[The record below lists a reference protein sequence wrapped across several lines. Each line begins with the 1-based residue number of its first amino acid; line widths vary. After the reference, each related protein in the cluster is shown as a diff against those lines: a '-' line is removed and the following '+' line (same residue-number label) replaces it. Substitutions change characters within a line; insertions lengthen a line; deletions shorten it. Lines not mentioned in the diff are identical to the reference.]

1 MAGVLLAWRDKVQGQ
16 PCAEPVEAL
25 LQGALEQL
33 LAALERALAEK
44 VASIN
49 RRAPCTSP
57 FAQSPTSP
65 APNPQP
71 STYGFRSFQECSNVC
86 MGHSSWVLHR
96 TGREPP
102 DGEPPSETLLRGKHH
117 CNLIYVTVPTLRL
130 SAFRRNRSVEIR
142 KAHSDYCL
150 TDATALW

>member
-102 DGEPPSETLLRGKHH
+102 DGEPPSETLLRGTTSLQLDL
-117 CNLIYVTVPTLRL
+117 CDGSDSETVRFQEKQI
-130 SAFRRNRSVEIR
+130 SRNTKS
-142 KAHSDYCL
+142 
-150 TDATALW
+150 TF